1 MVLFIYLFIIYF
13 LLQCY
18 SFITIFLCDVLRS
31 FISLVPSCDTFMC
44 QFYNVVCDWL
54 SLVSVGDICC
64 CCYCISL
71 KLNHLFIPI
80 FISIIYQQ
88 LLSLYIGIE
97 MLASI
102 FFFSFFLLQNIF
114 VAMAVEFIVMIFT
127 SDQTIC
133 SKPCIFKRLYVN

>member
-88 LLSLYIGIE
+88 LLSQQEQRCQQL
-97 MLASI
+97 LLL
-102 FFFSFFLLQNIF
+102 FFFSLQNIF

-133 SKPCIFKRLYVN
+133 SKPRIFKRLYVN